1 MVQRLASHQ
10 PFHRAQSAPRPAL
23 PAEPRGHRGAPLI
36 ASRRLISDLDIID
49 RLVVCSFVFFFN
61 LKILRL
67 NSLKFILRGYLY
79 FCTFLGIRILSAYS
93 LMPKFPLKI
102 ANKIVYL

>member
-1 MVQRLASHQ
+1 MWASGYTCGALLA
-10 PFHRAQSAPRPAL
+10 AYCC
-23 PAEPRGHRGAPLI
+23 LI
-36 ASRRLISDLDIID
+36 CDLDIID
-49 RLVVCSFVFFFN
+49 RLFFFN
-61 LKILRL
+61 LKIVRP

-79 FCTFLGIRILSAYS
+79 FYTFLGIRILSADS